1 MGELQGVYAIWL
13 REFTVYLRER
23 ERAIAS
29 IITPLLWIF
38 AFGSGL
44 GATVA
49 ISGTNYQTFIF
60 PGIMAMNVL
69 FTSVFYGMYIIWD
82 RKLDFLKEVL
92 VAPLSRKSVFI
103 GKMLGGVTDS
113 MIQVSV
119 LFIIGYFIGIPLTPA
134 SIIASFIILFL
145 VAVCMTSIGLFF
157 GAMLSTMESFQ
168 LVMTFFIWPVFFFSG
183 ALFPLDNLPA
193 WLAPITRIDPLT
205 YGVDALRTVML
216 GLPGMP
222 LYISVGVLAVSS
234 LLAMGLGMLAFE
246 RMGKI

>member
-1 MGELQGVYAIWL
+1 MGEVQGVYAIWL

-29 IITPLLWIF
+29 VITPLLWIF

-44 GATVA
+44 GASVA

-119 LFIIGYFIGIPLTPA
+119 LFIIGYFIGVPLTPA
-134 SIIASFIILFL
+134 SVIASFIILFL

-157 GAMLSTMESFQ
+157 GAMLSSMESFQ
-168 LVMTFFIWPVFFFSG
+168 LIMTFFIWPVFFFSG